1 MMKFDSVINIQLP
14 QDDRIHNN
22 PVNYLIIILIL
33 VATFFSFLYLD
44 TQSFWLD
51 EACSISFVNLS
62 WSQLWEIISRR
73 EANMSLYYV
82 LLKIWVAAFGDSE
95 FAARSLS
102 VIFAVGGV
110 IMTYAI
116 GARLF
121 NVRTGL
127 TAGLVLTV
135 NAFFIK
141 YAQEARGY
149 TLLLLLTTF
158 SMYLFIKVIERQ
170 QYRYYIALGLTNALV
185 LYAHFF
191 GFFVLIAQIISLVF
205 LPPRTIRWKRML
217 MCAILTASLAVPLGI
232 FILTQESHQLGWISK
247 PSLLSVVYVFMRFTG
262 EGGSLLLLSYF
273 IPCFV
278 SFVFAV
284 QAFIRFKKSN
294 LVWRY
299 ALLLCWLFVPILSL
313 YLVSM
318 FNPLFVDRYMI
329 SSLPALVLLTGVGLS
344 SFRSKALYTVAT
356 SFLIILS
363 LHTVFYV
370 YYPEKKAEW
379 RSATRIIIQ
388 NAKEGDSILFYSRVA
403 EIPFEYYY
411 RKMNGRNEILV
422 SVYPFPLGSSFRVK
436 MSTKVLKNPSE
447 SMLES
452 LSERYDRLWVVLAH
466 DMIEGLGWDSRPI
479 IRAIERKYIN
489 RENFS
494 FTGIKIKLYERYSD
508 HGKQ

>member
-1 MMKFDSVINIQLP
+1 MKFNSVMNMQVP
-14 QDDRIHNN
+14 QHDKIHNN
-22 PVNYLIIILIL
+22 LLNYPIIILVL
-33 VATFFSFLYLD
+33 VATFLSFLYLD
-44 TQSFWLD
+44 TKAFWLD
-51 EACSISFVNLS
+51 EAYSISFVNVS
-62 WSQLWEIISRR
+62 WSQLWDIISRR

-82 LLKIWVAAFGDSE
+82 LLKLWVEALGDSE

-121 NVRTGL
+121 NIRTGL

-135 NAFFIK
+135 NAFFIS

-191 GFFVLIAQIISLVF
+191 GFFILVAQIISLVF
-205 LPPRTIRWKRML
+205 LPPRTIRWRRML
-217 MCAILTASLAVPLGI
+217 TCAILTASLAVPLGI
-232 FILTQESHQLGWISK
+232 FILTHEDYQQVDWIPKS
-247 PSLLSVVYVFMRFTG
+247 SLRSVYSLFIYFTG
-262 EGGSLLLLSYF
+262 NGGVLPLLSYF

-313 YLVSM
+313 YLISM
-318 FNPLFVDRYMI
+318 FKPLFVDRYMI

-344 SFRSKALYTVAT
+344 SFRSKALHVVAALL
-356 SFLIILS
+356 LIILS
-363 LHTVFYV
+363 LHTLFYM
-370 YYPEKKAEW
+370 YHPGEKEDW
-379 RSATRIIIQ
+379 RSATRVIIQ
-388 NAKEGDSILFYSRVA
+388 NAKAGDAIIFYSKVA
-403 EIPFEYYY
+403 KIPFEYYY
-411 RKMNGRNEILV
+411 GKMNGRTEILV
-422 SVYPFPLGSSFRVK
+422 SVYPFPLGSPIGVFLF
-436 MSTKVLKNPSE
+436 TKVAKPSE

-452 LSERYDRLWVVLAH
+452 LSERYDRLWVVLAY
-466 DMIEGLGWDSRPI
+466 DRIEGLGWDSRPI

-489 RENFS
+489 RENFP
-494 FTGIKIKLYERYSD
+494 FAGINIKLYERY
-508 HGKQ
+508 